1 MMENQDSNNLKK
13 LSDLKPKMH
22 FNGTVSK
29 IELFGA
35 FVDVGVDTP
44 GLVHISKIQRE
55 PLKRIQ
61 DVLQEGQEIE
71 VWVERVDPTAG
82 RLELTMIKPIQLDW
96 KDIKPG
102 LKCSGEVVRLEK
114 FGAFIDIGA
123 VRPGLVHVSEMS
135 SGYVSDPSEL
145 VKVGDRVEVV
155 ILDFDRKKRQIRLS
169 MKIEDAVE
177 TFMEEEEQEEAPP
190 TAMEVA
196 LRKALEQ
203 QSDAVPSP
211 PKASSTPV
219 KKQKSRDELEDILSR
234 TLEQRVRS
242 SSDSS

>member
-1 MMENQDSNNLKK
+1 MENQESDNLNK

-22 FNGTVSK
+22 LNGVVTK

-35 FVDVGVDTP
+35 FIDVGLDTP

-71 VWVERVDPTAG
+71 VWVERVDSDAG
-82 RLELTMIKPIQLDW
+82 RLELSLIKPIQLEW
-96 KDIKPG
+96 KSIKPG
-102 LKCSGEVVRLEK
+102 LKLSGEVVRLEK
-114 FGAFIDIGA
+114 FGVFVDIGA

-135 SGYVSDPSEL
+135 SGYVSDPSDL
-145 VKVGDRVEVV
+145 VKVGDQVEVI

-169 MKIEDAVE
+169 MKIEDSVE
-177 TFMEEEEQEEAPP
+177 ELLEEDEPEEAPP

-196 LRKALEQ
+196 LRKALKEQ
-203 QSDAVPSP
+203 PDEVPIPTESSP
-211 PKASSTPV
+211 VSS
-219 KKQKSRDELEDILSR
+219 KKQKNQNELEDILSR

>member
-1 MMENQDSNNLKK
+1 MMENQESNDFKQ

-22 FNGTVSK
+22 LNGVVTK

-35 FVDVGVDTP
+35 FVDVGLDTP
-44 GLVHISKIQRE
+44 GLVHISKIRRE

-71 VWVERVDPTAG
+71 VWVERVDPAAG
-82 RLELTMIKPIQLDW
+82 RLELSLIKPVQLDW
-96 KDIKPG
+96 KDIKQG
-102 LKCSGEVVRLEK
+102 MKLTGEVVRLEK

-145 VKVGDRVEVV
+145 VKVGDQVEVV
-155 ILDFDRKKRQIRLS
+155 ILDFDRKKRQIKLS
-169 MKIEDAVE
+169 MK
-177 TFMEEEEQEEAPP
+177 MEESVEDFLEEDETEEVPA

-196 LRKALEQ
+196 LRKALEEQ
-203 QSDAVPSP
+203 TNEVPPP
-211 PKASSTPV
+211 PKVSPTQP
-219 KKQKSRDELEDILSR
+219 KKQKNQNELEDILSR
-234 TLEQRVRS
+234 TLEQRVKS

>member
-1 MMENQDSNNLKK
+1 MENQESNNVQK

-22 FNGTVSK
+22 LNGTVSK

-71 VWVERVDPTAG
+71 VWVERVDPAAG
-82 RLELTMIKPIQLDW
+82 RLELTMIKPVQLDW
-96 KDIKPG
+96 NDIKPG

-135 SGYVSDPSEL
+135 SGYVTDPSEL
-145 VKVGDRVEVV
+145 VKVGDKVEVV

-169 MKIEDAVE
+169 MKIEDSVE
-177 TFMEEEEQEEAPP
+177 TFMEDEEPEEAPP

-203 QSDAVPSP
+203 QPDAVPSP
-211 PKASSTPV
+211 PKASSTPAV
-219 KKQKSRDELEDILSR
+219 KQKSRDELEDILSR

>member
-1 MMENQDSNNLKK
+1 MENQESNNLQQ
-13 LSDLKPKMH
+13 LSDLKPKMQLK
-22 FNGTVSK
+22 GVVTK

-35 FVDVGVDTP
+35 FVDVGLDTP
-44 GLVHISKIQRE
+44 GLVHISKIKRE

-82 RLELTMIKPIQLDW
+82 RLELTMIRPIQLEW

-102 LKCSGEVVRLEK
+102 LKVKGEVVRLEK
-114 FGAFIDIGA
+114 FGAFVDIGA

-135 SGYVSDPSEL
+135 SSYVADPSEIL
-145 VKVGDRVEVV
+145 KVGDEVEVV
-155 ILDFDRKKRQIRLS
+155 ILDFDRKKRQIKLS
-169 MKIEDAVE
+169 MKMEEPVEDILIEDE
-177 TFMEEEEQEEAPP
+177 PDEAPP

-203 QSDAVPSP
+203 QSDGTATAEEATPPP
-211 PKASSTPV
+211 PK
-219 KKQKSRDELEDILSR
+219 KEKSRDELEDILSR
-234 TLEQRVRS
+234 TLEQRVKS
-242 SSDSS
+242 SSDNS

>member
-1 MMENQDSNNLKK
+1 MDNQESNNLKQ
-13 LSDLKPKMH
+13 LSDIKPKMQLH
-22 FNGTVSK
+22 GIVTK

-35 FVDVGVDTP
+35 FVDVGLDTP
-44 GLVHISKIQRE
+44 GLVHISKIRRE

-61 DVLQEGQEIE
+61 DVLQEGQEIDI
-71 VWVERVDPTAG
+71 WVERVDPTAG
-82 RLELTMIKPIQLDW
+82 RLELTLIKPVQLDW

-102 LKCSGEVVRLEK
+102 LKITGEVVRLEK

-145 VKVGDRVEVV
+145 VKVGDQVEVV
-155 ILDFDRKKRQIRLS
+155 ILDFDRKKRQIKLS
-169 MKIEDAVE
+169 MKIEESVE
-177 TFMEEEEQEEAPP
+177 DLLEEEEPEEVPP

-203 QSDAVPSP
+203 QNDEVPSP
-211 PKASSTPV
+211 AKASPTQP
-219 KKQKSRDELEDILSR
+219 KKEKNQNELEDILSR

>member
-1 MMENQDSNNLKK
+1 MENQESNNLKQ

-22 FNGTVSK
+22 LNGVVTK

-35 FVDVGVDTP
+35 FVDVGLDTP
-44 GLVHISKIQRE
+44 GLVHISKIRRE

-82 RLELTMIKPIQLDW
+82 RLELSLIKPIQLDW

-102 LKCSGEVVRLEK
+102 LKLTGEVVRLEK

-145 VKVGDRVEVV
+145 VKVGDQVEVV

-169 MKIEDAVE
+169 MKMEESAE
-177 TFMEEEEQEEAPP
+177 NFMEDEEPEEVPP

-196 LRKALEQ
+196 LRKALEEQ
-203 QSDAVPSP
+203 TDEVPSP
-211 PKASSTPV
+211 SKALPTQPK
-219 KKQKSRDELEDILSR
+219 KHKNQNELEDILSR
-234 TLEQRVRS
+234 TLEQRVKS

>member
-1 MMENQDSNNLKK
+1 MENQQTTDFET

-22 FNGTVSK
+22 LKGVVSK

-35 FVDVGVDTP
+35 FVDVGVDIP
-44 GLVHISKIQRE
+44 GLIHISKIQRE

-61 DVLQEGQEIE
+61 DVLQEGQEID
-71 VWVERVDPTAG
+71 VWVERVDPEAG
-82 RLELTMIKPIQLDW
+82 RLELTLIKPVQLDW

-102 LKCSGEVVRLEK
+102 LRLTGDVVRLEN

-135 SGYVSDPSEL
+135 AGYVSNPSDI
-145 VKVGDRVEVV
+145 VKVGDQVEVV
-155 ILDFDRKKRQIRLS
+155 VLDFDRKKRQIRLS
-169 MKIEDAVE
+169 MKIDDTVE
-177 TFMEEEEQEEAPP
+177 NVLEEEESEEAPP

-196 LRKALEQ
+196 LRKALEE
-203 QSDAVPSP
+203 QSDEDSSSS
-211 PKASSTPV
+211 KSSASSP

-242 SSDSS
+242 STEN

>member
-1 MMENQDSNNLKK
+1 MENQESNNLEQ
-13 LSDLKPKMH
+13 LSDLKPKMQL
-22 FNGTVSK
+22 NGVVTK

-35 FVDVGVDTP
+35 FVDVGLDTP
-44 GLVHISKIQRE
+44 GLVHISKIRRE
-55 PLKRIQ
+55 ALKRIQ
-61 DVLQEGQEIE
+61 DVLQEGQEVE

-82 RLELTMIKPIQLDW
+82 RLELTLIKPVQLDW
-96 KDIKPG
+96 KDVKPG
-102 LKCSGEVVRLEK
+102 LKLTGEVVRLEK

-145 VKVGDRVEVV
+145 VKVGDQVEVV
-155 ILDFDRKKRQIRLS
+155 ILDFDRKKRQIKLS
-169 MKIEDAVE
+169 MKMEESVED
-177 TFMEEEEQEEAPP
+177 FMEEDEPEEVPP

-203 QSDAVPSP
+203 QTDEAPSP
-211 PKASSTPV
+211 TKAPPAQP
-219 KKQKSRDELEDILSR
+219 KKQKNQNELEDILSR